1 MQTLSRIYISISL
14 WGQIFIGIM
23 VLLNPFQT
31 VLAKP
36 QQTLALRAV
45 QSRSFETTDQQK
57 MIQAISSTLQDMG
70 YIIVRSNDQIGFV
83 TATHFTDDIIE
94 ITVTTQPNKDHIIVR
109 ATARMNNLPL
119 DKNPEFYQNFFNQ
132 LSQATFLNANAIY

>member
-1 MQTLSRIYISISL
+1 MQTYSRIYISISL

-23 VLLNPFQT
+23 VLLNPLQT

-109 ATARMNNLPL
+109 VTARMNNLPL
-119 DKNPEFYQNFFNQ
+119 DKNPEFYQIFFNQ